1 MKSEATVSQDRF
13 RSIAMS
19 KKLKNILE
27 AYFNVQDKISLSYIL
42 SNFSDTFHY
51 WAHEAD
57 VSYETLVKL
66 IELNYNDEVNFE
78 VSDKKISF
86 GDEKYGSWIIFGSI
100 GIFILWIV
108 K

>member
-1 MKSEATVSQDRF
+1 MKSEAIVSQERF
-13 RSIAMS
+13 RSIIMS

-27 AYFNVQDKISLSYIL
+27 AYFDVQDKVSLSRIL

-51 WAHEAD
+51 WAHEANID
-57 VSYETLVKL
+57 YETLIKL
-66 IELNYNDEVNFE
+66 IELRYNDEVDFE

-86 GDEKYGSWIIFGSI
+86 GDEKYGSWIIFDSI